1 MAFWLVTLAIL
12 LVVVFP
18 AVLYCATWYS
28 KRKEFFVIGV
38 IISLIGIFVFEW
50 LCNITQTFS
59 NIPLSRWLTLM
70 LASAGTLV
78 FGFIFNEDER
88 SGMGVCI
95 VAYLSMMI
103 SIIALLAYVSISV
116 EISASKLETTTTYQQ
131 NIEISTYTKTE
142 IYELLSFNLEDDNE
156 QIEKTED
163 SEIFL
168 GLDRENKILYWC
180 FFYRNDKG
188 AKVMYCLDGEKLD
201 TTKVFETLVAGE
213 KPYFEIVSTV
223 EVQTNN
229 NVSPAEVTE
238 NVIKT
243 EYHLYTPDDDYLPR
257 TIYMNFN

>member
-1 MAFWLVTLAIL
+1 MTFWAVLFPIL
-12 LVVVFP
+12 FIVVFP
-18 AVLYCATWYS
+18 MILFVKFREHPISILGVFISMCGFFYSHFWWKDAQLLPEYAFTRTLIFIIMLISTIGIGFCCMESNVKQRYFGIKWLAMILVL
-28 KRKEFFVIGV
+28 VIGV
-38 IISLIGIFVFEW
+38 TYS
-50 LCNITQTFS
+50 
-59 NIPLSRWLTLM
+59 
-70 LASAGTLV
+70 SAVYEHGEA
-78 FGFIFNEDER
+78 I
-88 SGMGVCI
+88 
-95 VAYLSMMI
+95 
-103 SIIALLAYVSISV
+103 
-116 EISASKLETTTTYQQ
+116 YQK

-142 IYELLSFNLEDDNE
+142 RYELLSFNLEDDNE

-168 GLDRENKILYWC
+168 GLDRESKILYWC